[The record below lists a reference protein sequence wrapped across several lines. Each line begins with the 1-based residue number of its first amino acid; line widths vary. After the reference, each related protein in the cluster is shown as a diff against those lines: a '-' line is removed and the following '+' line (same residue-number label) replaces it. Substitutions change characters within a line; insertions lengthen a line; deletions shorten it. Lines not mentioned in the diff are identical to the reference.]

1 MEQPRPDGVRRPPG
15 AMTRRQMLISGLTL
29 AGLLG
34 VGAGFYAVLRNTDA
48 GAPRSGVPRRP
59 TATSTGTAAPPTAAP
74 TRGPVLVTTTPDDI
88 PTATATP
95 TASATP
101 EPTAAPPPTPTALRG
116 PRAPLTGRP
125 IAAEIVGRRPLAV
138 KVANN
143 PGARPQWGLQAAD
156 IVYEHLTEGY
166 ITRHTAIFQSNLPN
180 RIGPTRSARLIDI
193 DIALEYQALLAH
205 VGGSPGVL
213 EQLKAIGTLDVE
225 GLYYP
230 LGRVF
235 FRTTDAVP
243 PDNTYVDGPN
253 LALEARARG
262 LPDEVRQETWQFL
275 PPETELSS
283 ALQTV
288 EFPSEPSFPDG
299 FRSFY
304 SYDPSRGSYLRF
316 LAAAPHID
324 AANSAQIVVDNVIVQ
339 WTDISLSNIVEDFL
353 GSRSRI
359 IPLTGDGRAMVF
371 SGGRAI
377 EGFWRRQGR
386 QDRTRFQSADGQE
399 IAFKPG
405 NTWIHVLGAQST
417 IAINYP

>member
-1 MEQPRPDGVRRPPG
+1 
-15 AMTRRQMLISGLTL
+15 MTRRQILISGLAL

-34 VGAGFYAVLRNTDA
+34 VGAGLYAVLRNTDA
-48 GAPRSGVPRRP
+48 GAELSEAPRPSTPASTGK
-59 TATSTGTAAPPTAAP
+59 ATSLSATP

-88 PTATATP
+88 ASATATP

-101 EPTAAPPPTPTALRG
+101 EPAAAPPPTPTPPSG
-116 PRAPLTGRP
+116 PRAPLTGRS

-143 PGARPQWGLQAAD
+143 LGARPQWGLQAAD
-156 IVYEHLTEGY
+156 IVYEHLTEGF

-213 EQLKAIGTLDVE
+213 EQLKTIGALDVE

-262 LPDEVRQETWQFL
+262 LPNEVRLKSWQFL
-275 PPETELSS
+275 PPETETSS
-283 ALQTV
+283 AFQTI
-288 EFPSEPSFPDG
+288 EFPSEPSFPGG

-304 SYDPSRGSYLRF
+304 SYDPPRRSYLRF

-324 AANSAQIVVDNVIVQ
+324 AANSAQITVDNVIVQ
-339 WTDISLSNIVEDFL
+339 WTDISFSNIVEDFL
-353 GSRSRI
+353 GARSRI

-371 SGGRAI
+371 SGGRAV
-377 EGFWRRQGR
+377 EGFWRREGR
-386 QDRTRFQSADGQE
+386 EDRTSFLSADGQE
-399 IAFKPG
+399 IAFRPG

-417 IAINYP
+417 IAIAYP

>member
-1 MEQPRPDGVRRPPG
+1 MEQPPPDGDRRPSE
-15 AMTRRQMLISGLTL
+15 AMTRRQILISGLAL

-34 VGAGFYAVLRNTDA
+34 VGTGLYAVLRNTDA
-48 GAPRSGVPRRP
+48 GAELSEAPRPP
-59 TATSTGTAAPPTAAP
+59 TPASTGNAASPSASATP

-88 PTATATP
+88 PTAAAASP

-101 EPTAAPPPTPTALRG
+101 EPAAAPSPTPTPPSG
-116 PRAPLTGRP
+116 PRAPLTGRS

-156 IVYEHLTEGY
+156 IVYEHLTEGF

-213 EQLKAIGTLDVE
+213 EQLKTIGALDVE

-262 LPDEVRQETWQFL
+262 LPNEVRLKSWQFL
-275 PPETELSS
+275 PPETETSS
-283 ALQTV
+283 AFQTI
-288 EFPSEPSFPDG
+288 EFPSEPSFPNG

-304 SYDPSRGSYLRF
+304 SYDPSRRSYLRF
-316 LAAAPHID
+316 L
-324 AANSAQIVVDNVIVQ
+324 
-339 WTDISLSNIVEDFL
+339 
-353 GSRSRI
+353 
-359 IPLTGDGRAMVF
+359 
-371 SGGRAI
+371 GGGPA
-377 EGFWRRQGR
+377 
-386 QDRTRFQSADGQE
+386 
-399 IAFKPG
+399 
-405 NTWIHVLGAQST
+405 H
-417 IAINYP
+417 